1 MPTPRTRMSTEARRE
16 QLLRVAAELFGSRS
30 FDDIWVDEVAQAAG
44 VSRALVYHYFPTK
57 RELFHEVVRLH
68 VDELAQATLPDPSI
82 PPRDRLRASIDG
94 YLAYVDAH
102 ADGYRS
108 IHQGAYSWDAE
119 ILELIEGRFAVQAGN
134 IREGLREIVGDLADA
149 PVVALAARA
158 WVGFLV
164 TATLSW
170 LEDRTIARDE
180 LRDLV
185 VDTLAGAIRAAIE
198 GMDDA

>member
-1 MPTPRTRMSTEARRE
+1 MSTEARRD

-44 VSRALVYHYFPTK
+44 VSRELVYHYFPTK

-68 VDELAQATLPDPSI
+68 IDELTQATLPDPSL
-82 PPRDRLRASIDG
+82 PPMDRLRASIDG

-108 IHQGAYSWDAE
+108 IHQGAYSGDAE
-119 ILELIEGRFAVQAGN
+119 IRALLEGRFAVQAAT
-134 IREGLREIVGDLADA
+134 IRDGLRELVGDVADA
-149 PVVALAARA
+149 PVVVLAVRA
-158 WVGFLV
+158 WIGFLV

-170 LEDRTIARDE
+170 LEERTVGIDE

-185 VDTLAGAIRAAIE
+185 VDTLAGAMRTAIE
-198 GMDDA
+198 GLDL

>member
-1 MPTPRTRMSTEARRE
+1 MSTEARRE

-68 VDELAQATLPDPSI
+68 VDELAQATLPDPTI

-119 ILELIEGRFAVQAGN
+119 ILELIEGRFAVQADN

-170 LEDRTIARDE
+170 LEDRTITRDE

-185 VDTLAGAIRAAIE
+185 ADTLAGAIRAAIE
-198 GMDDA
+198 GMDEPSG